1 MPAGPPPPGV
11 MERPWMRPGGPAMQ
25 GRPLPPRTLG
35 PAARGFQ
42 RPLLRAMRQRRLG
55 MQRFAP
61 GLPGVADRRER
72 LQGEPGMA
80 LRGRLGAAMSRPRLT
95 ETQRKELAEIIS
107 SAVRDRIMLM
117 SDPDMERGT
126 RIKRLSEI
134 RARVREQLAKL
145 LTPEQKETLR
155 ARRGKLVPP
164 AAPKTPAKRKPGA
177 PGGKRA

>member
-1 MPAGPPPPGV
+1 
-11 MERPWMRPGGPAMQ
+11 
-25 GRPLPPRTLG
+25 
-35 PAARGFQ
+35 
-42 RPLLRAMRQRRLG
+42 

-117 SDPDMERGT
+117 SDPDVERGT
-126 RIKRLSEI
+126 RMERLREI
-134 RARVREQLAKL
+134 RTRVREQLAKL

-155 ARRGKLVPP
+155 ARRGTPEAPRGLPVP
-164 AAPKTPAKRKPGA
+164 KSPAKRKPGT
-177 PGGKRA
+177 PGGKPA